1 MVGSQHPTH
10 NEVVP
15 LPDSTRLAIDWVIA
29 NGRNGKGCVITWAAG
44 NGNESVDGDLVVS
57 IKPPTSLGISH
68 VVLHNREG
76 RGTDNI
82 KKAYDAVTTPA
93 LLNLNGKSPQ
103 GTWTLVVQDKE
114 KLDTGNIRSV
124 LLEMTL

>member
-1 MVGSQHPTH
+1 MAETT
-10 NEVVP
+10 P
-15 LPDSTRLAIDWVIA
+15 LKTL
-29 NGRNGKGCVITWAAG
+29 KIT
-44 NGNESVDGDLVVS
+44 VDIEHTYIGDLVVS
-57 IKPPTSLGISH
+57 IKPPTALGMGP

-82 KKAYDAVTTPA
+82 KKTYDAVTTPA

-114 KLDTGNIRSV
+114 RLDTGKIRSV
-124 LLEMTL
+124 QLEMTL